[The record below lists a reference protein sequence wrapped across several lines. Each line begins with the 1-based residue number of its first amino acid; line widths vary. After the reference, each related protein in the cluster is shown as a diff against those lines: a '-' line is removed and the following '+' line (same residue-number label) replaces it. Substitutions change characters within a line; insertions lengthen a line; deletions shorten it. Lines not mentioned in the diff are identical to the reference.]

1 MGDLGGRVCA
11 GGGGAASLCH
21 RSTARNVASCNICE
35 LPAGRS
41 ICPKWEGGWEVE
53 VEVASAV
60 CCVACLGGGGGGSG
74 CIGGCGQQ
82 QRAIQRII
90 FIVCRRA
97 AIATTSTTTTT
108 WKRNGQ
114 LTTTSIENRK
124 QMLKGIK
131 NHEKGEAI
139 AAVASQGEGGGVEGE
154 RSSVSCFA
162 FVFLHRK

>member
-1 MGDLGGRVCA
+1 MEA
-11 GGGGAASLCH
+11 
-21 RSTARNVASCNICE
+21 
-35 LPAGRS
+35 
-41 ICPKWEGGWEVE
+41 E

-60 CCVACLGGGGGGSG
+60 CCVACLGGEMKEGGRG

-97 AIATTSTTTTT
+97 ATATTTTT

-139 AAVASQGEGGGVEGE
+139 AAVVSQGEGGGVEGE

>member
-1 MGDLGGRVCA
+1 MR
-11 GGGGAASLCH
+11 GGG
-21 RSTARNVASCNICE
+21 
-35 LPAGRS
+35 
-41 ICPKWEGGWEVE
+41 
-53 VEVASAV
+53 EVASAV
-60 CCVACLGGGGGGSG
+60 CCVACLGGEMKEGGRG

-97 AIATTSTTTTT
+97 TTQT

-139 AAVASQGEGGGVEGE
+139 VAVASQGEGGGVEGE

>member
-1 MGDLGGRVCA
+1 M
-11 GGGGAASLCH
+11 
-21 RSTARNVASCNICE
+21 
-35 LPAGRS
+35 
-41 ICPKWEGGWEVE
+41 E

-60 CCVACLGGGGGGSG
+60 CCVACLGGEMKEEGRG
-74 CIGGCGQQ
+74 CFGGCGQQ

-97 AIATTSTTTTT
+97 ETATTTM

-139 AAVASQGEGGGVEGE
+139 AAVAGQGEGGGVEGEGE